1 MATDK
6 PNTEDSAKN
15 NQQPELNA
23 VLDKGGEVREGEE
36 LDAQAI
42 AAGYETKASTFKA
55 NLPLLN
61 FQAARR
67 TGLIA

>member
-6 PNTEDSAKN
+6 PNTEDSAKS

-42 AAGYETKASTFKA
+42 SSWLRDQGVDIQGE
-55 NLPLLN
+55 PLQ
-61 FQAARR
+61 FA
-67 TGLIA
+67 